1 MKAIGAL
8 SISKDKRV
16 TDEMTS
22 DEQESENQTSMEI
35 IESSRQSVGG
45 DALRQLRANMHFST
59 TFHSTQY
66 SGIAPTPTP
75 APPTTTTTTTTTP
88 EPVVPPKLTLEEGGL
103 HARNRLLNIKILIII
118 LILLK
123 IFPEKFSGIEVILL
137 PGKIKHYMFLSIKF
151 KYI

>member
-1 MKAIGAL
+1 
-8 SISKDKRV
+8 
-16 TDEMTS
+16 MTS

-45 DALRQLRANMHFST
+45 DALHQLRANMHFST

-75 APPTTTTTTTTTP
+75 APPTTTTTP

-137 PGKIKHYMFLSIKF
+137 PGKIKHYVFLSIKF
-151 KYI
+151 KYV

>member
-45 DALRQLRANMHFST
+45 EALRQLRRANMHFST

-66 SGIAPTPTP
+66 SSIAPTPTP
-75 APPTTTTTTTTTP
+75 APPTTTTTP

-123 IFPEKFSGIEVILL
+123 IFPEKF
-137 PGKIKHYMFLSIKF
+137 PGFRD
-151 KYI
+151 